1 MTLRRGGLAAMTPR
15 DRRALRMGI
24 PLLLA
29 GLAWHFAVAPYLR
42 EVRAVSEQLRLER
55 EILASE
61 RGLLASAGVASSEV
75 RRLSQELIAA
85 APRLVGGPN
94 EQAATA
100 ALTGFLEYAARQNR
114 VYLSRVEPAAPEPA
128 GEGLVAIPIR
138 LRGESD
144 LEGILS
150 LLHGLEH
157 SSKLLRIEA
166 LSVKSTRPGQLVARE
181 EAEVLEFDLVAKG
194 FMLAQAGPRPAR
206 QRMAAQ

>member
-1 MTLRRGGLAAMTPR
+1 MTPRFGGIATMSPR
-15 DRRALRMGI
+15 DRRAVRLGI

-29 GLAWHFAVAPYLR
+29 GLAWHVAVAPYLH
-42 EVRAVSEQLRLER
+42 EAGALSKQLRVER
-55 EILASE
+55 EILARE
-61 RGLLASAGVASSEV
+61 RGLLASAGLATGEV
-75 RRLSQELIAA
+75 RRLSEELIAA
-85 APRLVGGPN
+85 APRLIGGPT

-114 VYLSRVEPAAPEPA
+114 VYLSRVEPGAPEPA

-166 LSVKSTRPGQLVARE
+166 LSVKSSRPGQLVARE

-194 FMLAQAGPRPAR
+194 FLLTDAAAGTAPRKKASR
-206 QRMAAQ
+206 

>member
-1 MTLRRGGLAAMTPR
+1 MSPR

-29 GLAWHFAVAPYLR
+29 GLAWHVAGAPYLR
-42 EVRAVSEQLRLER
+42 EVRAISEQLRLER

-61 RGLLASAGVASSEV
+61 RGLLASAGLASSEV

-128 GEGLVAIPIR
+128 GEGLVAIPVR

-194 FMLAQAGPRPAR
+194 FMLAEAGTRPAR
-206 QRMAAQ
+206 QRMASQ

>member
-1 MTLRRGGLAAMTPR
+1 MSPR

-29 GLAWHFAVAPYLR
+29 GLAWHVAVAPYLR

-61 RGLLASAGVASSEV
+61 RGLLASAGLASSEV
-75 RRLSQELIAA
+75 RGLSQELIAA
-85 APRLVGGPN
+85 ALRLVGGPN

-144 LEGILS
+144 FEGILS

-157 SSKLLRIEA
+157 SSKLLRVEA
-166 LSVKSTRPGQLVARE
+166 LSVKSTRPGQLVAPE

-194 FMLAQAGPRPAR
+194 FMLAQAGTRPAR
-206 QRMAAQ
+206 QRMASQ